1 MEAWRRMGASRP
13 PVRYKRP
20 MPTTMI
26 ESERFAPVR
35 QAFDAAFAAGE
46 ELGARFTLVQD
57 GEVVLDIWSGW
68 ADHAR
73 ERRFEADTLT
83 PVFSTTKAI
92 AALLVARLVDQG
104 KLDYD
109 QTVASVWPEFAQAGK
124 AAITVGQVMSHQ
136 DGLAGLPEPMDPALW
151 MDWGVITAKLA
162 AMAPL
167 WEPGT
172 ASGYHPITFGF
183 TAGEIFRRVDGRT
196 MGRALREDLG
206 EPFGLD
212 LWIGLP
218 DSEFGRVAELARPK
232 RFADFGK
239 ITEIK
244 KLAFLTKW
252 AAPGG
257 RGEDAWRRAEIPSAN
272 GHVTARAMARL
283 MNALACGGRLDG
295 RAVLRPETVEA
306 ATRERIRGQD
316 LVLPFEISWAAGFMR
331 NIPNLIYGPGE
342 HSFGHS
348 GWGGSC
354 AFADPER
361 GLSGA
366 YVMNRQSP
374 ELIGDPRPVRL
385 IQAAYACL

>member
-1 MEAWRRMGASRP
+1 
-13 PVRYKRP
+13 
-20 MPTTMI
+20 MI
-26 ESERFAPVR
+26 LTDRFAPLAD
-35 QAFDAAFAAGE
+35 AFRAGLADGA
-46 ELGARFTLVQD
+46 ELGARFTLVERGQ
-57 GEVVLDIWSGW
+57 VVFDLWGGF
-68 ADHAR
+68 ADRAR
-73 ERRFEADTLT
+73 SKPFDAATLT

-92 AALLVARLVDQG
+92 AAILVARLVDQG
-104 KLDYD
+104 RLTYD

-124 AAITVGQVMSHQ
+124 GEITVGQVMSHQ
-136 DGLAGLPEPMDPALW
+136 DGLAGLVEPMDPGLW
-151 MDWGVITAKLA
+151 LDWDIIVAKLA

-167 WEPGT
+167 WPPGT

-183 TAGEIFRRVDGRT
+183 TAGEIFRRVDGRS
-196 MGRALREDLG
+196 MGRALREDLA

-218 DSEFGRVAELARPK
+218 DAEFPRVAELERPH

-257 RGEDAWRRAEIPSAN
+257 RGAEAWRRAEIPSAN
-272 GHVTARAMARL
+272 GHVTALGLARL
-283 MNALACGGRLDG
+283 MNALACGGELDG
-295 RAVLRPETVEA
+295 RPLLKPETVEA
-306 ATRERIRGQD
+306 LTRERIFGQD
-316 LVLPFEISWAAGFMR
+316 LVLPFQIGWAAGLMR
-331 NIPNLIYGPGE
+331 NLPNMIYGPGE
-342 HSFGHS
+342 TGFGHS

-354 AFADPER
+354 TFADPER

-374 ELIGDPRPVRL
+374 DLIGDPRAVKL
-385 IQAAYACL
+385 IDTAYDCL